1 MTKHKRGSD
10 SLASRAANTR
20 FSGSW
25 LIMARMVWLALVIPS
40 VGFFKR
46 TKEELEHVPAI
57 C

>member
-1 MTKHKRGSD
+1 MTKHKGGSD

-20 FSGSW
+20 VSGSW

-46 TKEELEHVPAI
+46 TKEELEHAPAI